1 MPILPVVSAM
11 SNDSDDAPVQLA
23 HRLSQGGD
31 EQQAEAVLRDAAEA
45 GNPVAS
51 LSLGVMLHKRGERE
65 AAKDAFR
72 RADEDR
78 PAEAQGWVDLLPYV
92 RLLAGEQRASRRE
105 AEAALRWAQKAK
117 CALAGTALA
126 HLHDQRGNKQG
137 GLDEF
142 RRTAEGGDFVAAMKW
157 GGMAE
162 AQGNKSEAEE
172 AFRLAK
178 KIGEGRGKAVDDSQG
193 EGIDQ

>member
-1 MPILPVVSAM
+1 M
-11 SNDSDDAPVQLA
+11 SNDSDDAPILLA
-23 HRLSQGGD
+23 HQLSRRGD
-31 EQQAEAVLRDAAEA
+31 EQRAEAVLRDAAEV

-51 LSLGVMLHKRGERE
+51 LSLGVMLHNRGDRE

-78 PAEAQGWVDLLPYV
+78 PVEAQGWVDLLPYV
-92 RLLAGEQRASRRE
+92 RLLIGEKRARRRK

-126 HLHDQRGNKQG
+126 HLRDQRGDKQG
-137 GLDEF
+137 GLDDF

-162 AQGNKSEAEE
+162 ALGNKSEAEK

-178 KIGEGRGKAVDDSQG
+178 KIIEGRNRAVDDSRG
-193 EGIDQ
+193 EGIDQES

>member
-1 MPILPVVSAM
+1 MP
-11 SNDSDDAPVQLA
+11 NDSDDAPIQLA
-23 HRLSQGGD
+23 HLLSQGGD

-51 LSLGVMLHKRGERE
+51 LSLGVMLHKRGERQ
-65 AAKDAFR
+65 AAKVAFR

-92 RLLAGEQRASRRE
+92 RLLAGEKRAGRRE
-105 AEAALRWAQKAK
+105 AEAALRWAQKGGF
-117 CALAGTALA
+117 ALAGTALA
-126 HLHDQRGNKQG
+126 HLHDQRGNRQG

-178 KIGEGRGKAVDDSQG
+178 KIAEGRGQSG
-193 EGIDQ
+193 

>member
-1 MPILPVVSAM
+1 MSATL
-11 SNDSDDAPVQLA
+11 NDWDEAPVQLA
-23 HRLSQGGD
+23 HELSQGGD
-31 EQQAEAVLRDAAEA
+31 EQQAETVLRDAAEA

-78 PAEAQGWVDLLPYV
+78 PAKDQGWVDLLPYV
-92 RLLAGEQRASRRE
+92 RLLVGEQRASRRE

-126 HLHDQRGNKQG
+126 HLHDQRGDTQG

-162 AQGNKSEAEE
+162 ALGNKSEAEE

-178 KIGEGRGKAVDDSQG
+178 KIGEGWGKAVDDSQA
-193 EGIDQ
+193 EEID

>member
-1 MPILPVVSAM
+1 M
-11 SNDSDDAPVQLA
+11 SNDSDDAPIQLA
-23 HRLSQGGD
+23 HQLSQGGD
-31 EQQAEAVLRDAAEA
+31 EQQAEAVLRDATEA

-51 LSLGVMLHKRGERE
+51 LSLGVMLHRRGERE

-72 RADEDR
+72 RADEAR
-78 PAEAQGWVDLLPYV
+78 PAEAQGWVNLLPYV
-92 RLLAGEQRASRRE
+92 RLLAGEKRASRRE
-105 AEAALRWAQKAK
+105 AEAALRWAQKAE

-126 HLHDQRGNKQG
+126 HLHDQRGNKHG
-137 GLDEF
+137 ALDEF
-142 RRTAEGGDFVAAMKW
+142 RRTAEGGDLVAAMKW

-193 EGIDQ
+193 EGID